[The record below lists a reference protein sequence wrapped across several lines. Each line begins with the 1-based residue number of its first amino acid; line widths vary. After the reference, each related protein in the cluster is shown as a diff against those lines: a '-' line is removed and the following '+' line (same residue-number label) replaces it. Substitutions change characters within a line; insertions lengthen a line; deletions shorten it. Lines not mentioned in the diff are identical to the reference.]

1 MALSGAKFQE
11 ASLGQYGSTLLLGD
25 NDLIDLSGSSATRY
39 ICSITFLEDTQFQNL
54 QNLGGEIGSFTT
66 EALHDLETL
75 GGEIG
80 SFSTVT
86 AENNLDDAV
95 DGIGASGNG
104 TDLVQDAS
112 GQVFPKGITV
122 FGRWDKVE
130 LHSGACI
137 CYFAPV

>member
-11 ASLGQYGSTLLLGD
+11 ASLGQYGSTYLDGD
-25 NDLIDLSGSSATRY
+25 GDLIDLSGSSATRY
-39 ICSITFLEDTQFQNL
+39 VCSITFLEDTQFQAL
-54 QNLGGEIGSFTT
+54 ENLGGEIGSFTN
-66 EALHDLETL
+66 ESLNDLDHAT
-75 GGEIG
+75 
-80 SFSTVT
+80 
-86 AENNLDDAV
+86 
-95 DGIGASGNG
+95 DGIGASADG

>member
-11 ASLGQYGSTLLLGD
+11 ASLGQYGSTYLDGD
-25 NDLIDLSGSSATRY
+25 GDTIDLSGSSATRY
-39 ICSITFLEDTQFQNL
+39 VCSITFLEDTQF
-54 QNLGGEIGSFTT
+54 
-66 EALHDLETL
+66 HDLETL

-86 AENNLDDAV
+86 VENDLDHATN
-95 DGIGASGNG
+95 GIGASGNG

-112 GQVFPKGITV
+112 GQTFPKGITI
-122 FGRWDKVE
+122 FGRWDNVQ

>member
-11 ASLGQYGSTLLLGD
+11 ASLGQYGSTYLDGD
-25 NDLIDLSGSSATRY
+25 GDLIDLSGSSATRY
-39 ICSITFLEDTQFQNL
+39 VCSITFLEDTQF
-54 QNLGGEIGSFTT
+54 
-66 EALHDLETL
+66 HDLEAL

-86 AENNLDDAV
+86 AENDLDHAT

-104 TDLVQDAS
+104 TDLSVDAS
-112 GQVFPKGITV
+112 GQVFPKGVTV

>member
-11 ASLGQYGSTLLLGD
+11 ASLGQYGSTYLVGD
-25 NDLIDLSGSSATRY
+25 EDVINLSGSSATRY

-54 QNLGGEIGSFTT
+54 QNLGGETGSFTT
-66 EALHDLETL
+66 EALNDLDHATE
-75 GGEIG
+75 
-80 SFSTVT
+80 
-86 AENNLDDAV
+86 
-95 DGIGASGNG
+95 GIGASADG
-104 TDLVQDAS
+104 TALTSGAS

-122 FGRWDKVE
+122 FGRWDRVE

>member
-11 ASLGQYGSTLLLGD
+11 ASLGQYGSTYLDGD
-25 NDLIDLSGSSATRY
+25 DDLIDLSGSSATRY
-39 ICSITFLEDTQFQNL
+39 VCSITFLEDTQFQAL
-54 QNLGGEIGSFTT
+54 ENLGGEIGSFTN
-66 EALHDLETL
+66 ESLNDLDHAT
-75 GGEIG
+75 
-80 SFSTVT
+80 
-86 AENNLDDAV
+86 
-95 DGIGASGNG
+95 DGIGASADG
-104 TDLVQDAS
+104 TALSVGSS

>member
-11 ASLGQYGSTLLLGD
+11 ASLGQYGSSYLDGD
-25 NDLIDLSGSSATRY
+25 GDVVDLNGSSATRY
-39 ICSITFLEDTQFQNL
+39 VCSITFLEDTQFQV
-54 QNLGGEIGSFTT
+54 
-66 EALHDLETL
+66 LENL

-80 SFSTVT
+80 SFSTFT
-86 AENNLDDAV
+86 AENNHDDAIN
-95 DGIGASGNG
+95 GFGEAGNS
-104 TDLVQDAS
+104 TDLSIGAS

-122 FGRWDKVE
+122 FGRWDFVE

>member
-11 ASLGQYGSTLLLGD
+11 ASLGQYGSTYLSGD
-25 NDLIDLSGSSATRY
+25 GDGIDLNENNPLVATRY
-39 ICSITFLEDTQFQNL
+39 VCSATFLEDTQFQ
-54 QNLGGEIGSFTT
+54 
-66 EALHDLETL
+66 DLENL

-86 AENNLDDAV
+86 AENNHDDATN
-95 DGIGASGNG
+95 GFGEAGNA
-104 TDLVQDAS
+104 TDLTVGAS

-122 FGRWDKVE
+122 FGRWDYVE

>member
-11 ASLGQYGSTLLLGD
+11 ASLGQYGSSYLDGD
-25 NDLIDLSGSSATRY
+25 GDIVDLNGSSATRY
-39 ICSITFLEDTQFQNL
+39 VCSITFLEDTQFQAL
-54 QNLGGEIGSFTT
+54 ENLGGEV
-66 EALHDLETL
+66 
-75 GGEIG
+75 G

-86 AENNLDDAV
+86 AENNHDDATN
-95 DGIGASGNG
+95 GFGEAGNS
-104 TDLVQDAS
+104 TDLSVGAS

-122 FGRWDKVE
+122 FGRWDFVE